1 MPNLIRAFIAV
12 KIPSTPALREVIS
25 QLALM
30 GRPVKSVAADK
41 LHVTLK
47 FLGDTNSELIPEVG
61 RILHAVC
68 ESKSAFD
75 LRIVGCGAFPHAARP
90 SVIWAGL
97 ENTETLIEL
106 SVELET
112 QLQPLGFSA
121 EKREFQPHLTLARV
135 KSKPPGELAT
145 LLAERASTEFGV
157 ASIKSVELRQSELR
171 PEGPKYTLLAS
182 VQLSRS

>member
-12 KIPSTPALREVIS
+12 KIPSTPALCEVIS

-30 GRPVKSVAADK
+30 GRPVKSVASDK

-47 FLGDTNSELIPEVG
+47 FMGNTNSELIPKVG

-75 LRIVGCGAFPHAARP
+75 LRIIGCGAFPHDARP

-106 SVELET
+106 SAELET

-121 EKREFQPHLTLARV
+121 EKCQFQPHLTLARV
-135 KSKPPGELAT
+135 KSKPPEELAM
-145 LLAERASTEFGV
+145 LLAEQASTEFGV
-157 ASIKSVELRQSELR
+157 ASIESVELRQSELL
-171 PEGPKYTLLAS
+171 PEGPQYTSLVS
-182 VQLSRS
+182 VQLSAS